1 MFDGVPLKKI
11 IKKKMLLFKL
21 NVNINILFTDM
32 SVSVCGKVNTVTSD
46 ERDKELEYLLSA

>member
-1 MFDGVPLKKI
+1 
-11 IKKKMLLFKL
+11 MLLFKL